1 MMNKQRL
8 MELAGVGLQL
18 NELGTEGIDVEEKRD
33 TIGVLRQKLK
43 AQGID
48 TGSLSD
54 ILILKF
60 ANAMK
65 SITIESL
72 HGKKVKPSKIVERLR
87 HLGGVQLNEL
97 ENYDVEEKK
106 DTIIDLRLK
115 LKKAGV
121 DTRNMANDM
130 VLKYAE
136 KMEEITIETIINGG
150 VLSEMDQDVHRAI
163 NWLDRNDIQDILE
176 RYGFAVND
184 DESTDDLRDALRSNV
199 EDGTIDINEVS

>member
-1 MMNKQRL
+1 MKQSRL

-18 NELGTEGIDVEEKRD
+18 NELGTEGIDVEQKQD

-43 AQGID
+43 QEGIN
-48 TGSLSD
+48 TSSMSD

-72 HGKKVKPSKIVERLR
+72 KGKTEKVSKVVERLR

-115 LKKAGV
+115 LRKAGV
-121 DTRNMANDM
+121 DTRNMSNDM
-130 VLKYAE
+130 VLKYAH
-136 KMEEITIETIINGG
+136 KMEEITIESIINGG

-163 NWLDRNDIQDILE
+163 NWLDRQDIQDILE

-199 EDGTIDINEVS
+199 EDGTIDMNEVS

>member
-1 MMNKQRL
+1 MKKSRL

-18 NELGTEGIDVEEKRD
+18 NELGTEGIDVEQNQD

-43 AQGID
+43 QEGIN
-48 TGSLSD
+48 TSSMSD

-72 HGKKVKPSKIVERLR
+72 KGKTVKVSKITERLR
-87 HLGGVQLNEL
+87 HLGGIQLNEL

-115 LKKAGV
+115 LRKAGV
-121 DTRNMANDM
+121 DTRNMSNDM
-130 VLKYAE
+130 VLKYAH
-136 KMEEITIETIINGG
+136 KMEEITIESIINGG

-163 NWLDRNDIQDILE
+163 NWLDRSEIQDILE

-184 DESTDDLRDALRSNV
+184 DESTDDLRDTLRSNV
-199 EDGTIDINEVS
+199 EDGTIDMNEVS